1 MPPVLAPSGPN
12 SACSVA
18 SWANTPYGLRAPDHA
33 ARHPTL
39 SAHPFDPCLL
49 RGGNRQSYSLKRAP
63 PLLACRQVIPPAEE
77 RRAAGHRHRSR
88 YSDPLRSDLPGSM
101 ATRCLVRFG
110 CDLRH
115 LSRLRPAGGL
125 CAGLRR
131 RHPRRVRPFRPPRVP
146 PSLSWCVR
154 AGHQEAAVGE
164 AEGGP
169 GVFGW
174 CRVAGRA
181 AIATGTE
188 HHTAGGPVREG
199 MTRLASVPPA
209 LGPSAAGGGVRGGG
223 GDTGGGFRRSV
234 WVQAG
239 PASAA
244 PSPRVVSRPWPH
256 FSGPV
261 GLLYAR
267 NTETVN
273 DCTNI

>member
-1 MPPVLAPSGPN
+1 
-12 SACSVA
+12 
-18 SWANTPYGLRAPDHA
+18 
-33 ARHPTL
+33 
-39 SAHPFDPCLL
+39 
-49 RGGNRQSYSLKRAP
+49 
-63 PLLACRQVIPPAEE
+63 
-77 RRAAGHRHRSR
+77 
-88 YSDPLRSDLPGSM
+88 M
-101 ATRCLVRFG
+101 ATRYLVRFG

-146 PSLSWCVR
+146 PSLPWCVR

-174 CRVAGRA
+174 CRMAGRA

-209 LGPSAAGGGVRGGG
+209 LGPSAAGGGSGGAEG
-223 GDTGGGFRRSV
+223 T
-234 WVQAG
+234 QE
-239 PASAA
+239 
-244 PSPRVVSRPWPH
+244 
-256 FSGPV
+256 V
-261 GLLYAR
+261 GLEGRYGSRRAR
-267 NTETVN
+267 PQQHHPPGWCNGHGRTFQAL
-273 DCTNI
+273 